1 MRFWIRLIDHLKIDE
16 LFVSPILF
24 SEKMEKVMKT
34 MKRAVGDF
42 PDFGS
47 VRNIYAVIVFM
58 VYSWTLLTSFYNLP
72 SWMFYLTVGQI
83 LSMYAY
89 AFLMNLAESLCLL
102 FAVIFLEI
110 TLFRMLKN
118 REGFQVR
125 SILLVLI
132 VFTSITFR
140 LILFKTSGET
150 EMFSSGQEL
159 TWWLLVLVPSL
170 LLVVFLPKI
179 NLIRGFLEAIAERAL
194 VFLYIYLPLSFVSI
208 IIVIARNLL

>member
-1 MRFWIRLIDHLKIDE
+1 
-16 LFVSPILF
+16 
-24 SEKMEKVMKT
+24 MKT